1 MRNKYLLDTQSLL
14 WFANNPDELG
24 RAAYRLIVSAVWVG
38 YSPISI
44 AELEVKRMIGKIRRS
59 SELESLLFEEEIFEL
74 PFAAAHA
81 KELAR
86 FGTLVKHDP
95 FDRLIVAQAAAEKC
109 HLITADQKL
118 LDLGFDWIL
127 DARE

>member
-1 MRNKYLLDTQSLL
+1 MRRKYLLDTQSLL
-14 WFANNPDELG
+14 WFAHNPEELG
-24 RAAYRLIVSAVWVG
+24 RTAYRLIINAISVV

-44 AELEVKRMIGKIRRS
+44 AELEVKRMIGKLGPS
-59 SELESLLFEEEIFEL
+59 SELESLLVNQEIFEM
-74 PFAAAHA
+74 PFTSEHA
-81 KELAR
+81 RQVSR
-86 FGTLVKHDP
+86 FGSLVNHDP
-95 FDRLIVAQAAAEKC
+95 FDRFIVAQAAAENC